1 MDEQSESLNEP
12 IDYKGDMAGFIAEQI
27 MPDIQE
33 NIRVSPPVQSHLIK
47 PVGNV
52 KIGNTDIDSSTKEG
66 RWLSAYLPYSS
77 VIKTETARYKDG
89 QAVKDKRGE
98 TLKKVV
104 IRVPMKVSLD
114 GYTLGGLKME
124 TVRPKSKL
132 DLDEKAGEMRVA
144 MRLDRNLK
152 LWAKR
157 NGERVDVTIGCDRL
171 AEFADNLDEA
181 GRELIDCLHEFD
193 EVSLDDI
200 MESKEKEASIDDG
213 ETVPI
218 KAYGFTER

>member
-1 MDEQSESLNEP
+1 MAEQNENMTEP
-12 IDYKGDMAGFIAEQI
+12 IDYKGDTAGFIAEQF
-27 MPDIQE
+27 MPDIHE
-33 NIRVSPPVQSHLIK
+33 NIRVIPPVRSHLVK
-47 PVGNV
+47 PNGNV
-52 KIGNTDIDSSTKEG
+52 KIGNTDINSSTKET

-89 QAVKDKRGE
+89 QAVKAKRGE
-98 TLKKVV
+98 ILKKVV
-104 IRVPMKVSLD
+104 IRIPMKVELD

-132 DLDEKAGEMRVA
+132 DLDEKTGELRVA
-144 MRLDRNLK
+144 LRPDRNLK
-152 LWAKR
+152 LWAMR

-200 MESKEKEASIDDG
+200 METKEKEASIDDG

-218 KAYGFTER
+218 KAYGLSER